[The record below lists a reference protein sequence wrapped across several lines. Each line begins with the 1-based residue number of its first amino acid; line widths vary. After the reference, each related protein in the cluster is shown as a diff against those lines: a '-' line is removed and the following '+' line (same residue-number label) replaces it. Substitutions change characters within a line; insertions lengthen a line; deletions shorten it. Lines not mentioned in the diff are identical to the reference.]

1 MTLLAFVAFMSL
13 GVAVQQAASAR
24 QWRQLERT
32 RAASG
37 SAVIRDLQAQLAKA
51 QDGYAAE
58 HSRVIGLADDQAQAG
73 DRREELTV
81 LVQEASTLE
90 SDLRRCAMDLSST
103 SACLSTQLSTAAL
116 LKNLQG
122 LSSS

>member
-1 MTLLAFVAFMSL
+1 MPLLSFVAIMSL
-13 GVAVQQAASAR
+13 GAAVQQAASAR

-37 SAVIRDLQAQLAKA
+37 IVAIRDLQAQLAKA
-51 QDGYAAE
+51 QERYTSE
-58 HSRVIGLADDQAQAG
+58 HSRVIELADDQAQAG

-81 LVQEASTLE
+81 LVQKASTLE

-103 SACLSTQLSTAAL
+103 SACLSTQLSTATL
-116 LKNLQG
+116 LKNLQALG
-122 LSSS
+122 SS